1 MSRKKT
7 RRADIEENHDPQQE
21 KVDRDDE
28 LATADLP
35 DDEVTDAADN
45 DQIPVQEELS
55 EEEKL
60 RSRVTELEDKLLRS
74 AAEFDNYKKRLARQY
89 DDVVRVANDGIFQ
102 ELLHVIDS
110 FERARQHDSEHD
122 DAAAFRD
129 GVEMIY
135 QQLTGLLDRFNIE
148 PIEAVGQPFDPGLH
162 EAMMQVESD
171 EFAEDVIAIEINK
184 GYRQGDR
191 VLRHSKVGVS
201 KGSTVNTPEE
211 SDEEDDD
218 GDN

>member
-1 MSRKKT
+1 MSRRKT
-7 RRADIEENHDPQQE
+7 NRADIEENHDPQQE
-21 KVDRDDE
+21 KVDRDE
-28 LATADLP
+28 ECPTCETP

-60 RSRVTELEDKLLRS
+60 RSRVVELEDKLLRS
-74 AAEFDNYKKRLARQY
+74 AAEFDNYKKRLIRQY
-89 DDVVRVANDGIFQ
+89 DDVIRVANDGIFQ

-110 FERARQHDSEHD
+110 FERARQHDNEHD
-122 DAAAFRD
+122 DTAAFRD

-135 QQLTGLLDRFNIE
+135 QQLTGLLGRFNIE
-148 PIEAVGQPFDPGLH
+148 PIEAVGRPFDPGLH
-162 EAMMQVESD
+162 EAMMQVGSD

-201 KGSTVNTPEE
+201 KGKVMNSPEE
-211 SDEEDDD
+211 SDEKDDS